1 MNRPLALLVAGTFFM
16 ENLDATIIATAAPA
30 VARDLRVGPV
40 DVNTAI
46 TAYLVAVAVGLPASG
61 WLTDRFGARRVLLVA
76 IAVFTVTSAV
86 CAWSVDL
93 PMLVIARAA
102 QGVGGALMVPVGRLV
117 VLRATTKAEMIDAV
131 AYLTWPALLAP
142 VVAPLLGGWIVT
154 VASWHWIFLI
164 NLPLGV
170 VAFVVGAR
178 IVPKNRSSVPPLDWV
193 GFAVCAGFLVT
204 LMIGIEAAGLPGRRG
219 VPLLLVIM
227 LLAMITFAVVGWW
240 WFRRAP
246 HPLLRFG
253 ALGVASFRVTN
264 AGGSVY
270 RMVISAVP
278 FLLPLMLQVGFGWS
292 PVRAGSYVLL
302 LFVGNLLIKPATSPL
317 LRRLGF
323 RRVLITSIA
332 GGLLMLVAIALLR
345 PTTSPLLVAVVLVLS
360 GVFRSAG
367 FSAYNSLQFADI
379 DPDELADANTLSS
392 TLQQV
397 AAGLGVAVGALLLR
411 LSDQALSDQALGAG
425 PGTLVTAYGLTFVL
439 LAGVMVQPLVQVLRL
454 HRSAGR
460 ELIAR

>member
-30 VARDLRVGPV
+30 IAGDLRVDPV
-40 DVNTAI
+40 DVNTAM

-61 WLTDRFGARRVLLVA
+61 WLTARFGARRLLLVA
-76 IAVFTVTSAV
+76 IAVFTVASAV
-86 CAWSVDL
+86 CAGSVDL
-93 PMLVIARAA
+93 PMLVLARVA

-178 IVPKNRSSVPPLDWV
+178 LVPPTRSAVPPLDWV
-193 GFAVCAGFLVT
+193 GFALCAGLLVS
-204 LMIGIEAAGLPGRRG
+204 LMIGIEAARPASSGG
-219 VPLLLVIM
+219 VPLRLVVL
-227 LLAMITFAVVGWW
+227 LLATIAFAVAAWS
-240 WFRRAP
+240 WFRRTP

-253 ALGVASFRVTN
+253 ALRVASFRVTN

-270 RMVISAVP
+270 RMIISAVP

-302 LFVGNLLIKPATSPL
+302 LFAGNVLIKPATSPL
-317 LRRLGF
+317 LRRFGF
-323 RRVLITSIA
+323 RTVLIASIL

-345 PTTSPLLVAVVLVLS
+345 PTTPPLLIAGVLVLS
-360 GVFRSAG
+360 GAFRSAG

-379 DPDELADANTLSS
+379 DPVDLADANTLSS

-411 LSDQALSDQALGAG
+411 LSDHALGAASA
-425 PGTLVTAYGLTFVL
+425 PLITAYGLTFVL
-439 LAGVMVQPLVQVLRL
+439 LAALMLHPLVEVLRL
-454 HRSAGR
+454 HRSAGE
-460 ELIAR
+460 ELVAR

>member
-30 VARDLRVGPV
+30 IARDLRVDPV
-40 DVNTAI
+40 DVNTAL
-46 TAYLVAVAVGLPASG
+46 TGYLVAVAAGLPASG
-61 WLTDRFGARRVLLVA
+61 WLTDRFGARRLLLVA
-76 IAVFTVTSAV
+76 IAVFTIASAV
-86 CAWSVDL
+86 CALSVDL
-93 PMLVIARAA
+93 PMLVLARVA
-102 QGVGGALMVPVGRLV
+102 QGVGGALMVPVGRLT
-117 VLRATTKAEMIDAV
+117 VLRATSKADMIDAV

-164 NLPLGV
+164 NLPLGAI
-170 VAFVVGAR
+170 AFIVCVR
-178 IVPKNRSSVPPLDWV
+178 IVPPRRSPVPPLDWW
-193 GFAVCAGFLVT
+193 GLAICAGFLIS
-204 LMIGIEAAGLPGRRG
+204 LMIGIEVARPASSGGIPPR
-219 VPLLLVIM
+219 LVV
-227 LLAMITFAVVGWW
+227 LVLATIAFAVSGWW
-240 WFRRAP
+240 WFRRTP

-253 ALGVASFRVTN
+253 SLRVASFRVTN

-270 RMVISAVP
+270 RMIISAVP

-292 PVRAGSYVLL
+292 AVRAGFYVLL
-302 LFVGNLLIKPATSPL
+302 LFVGNVLIKPATSPL
-317 LRRLGF
+317 LRRFGF
-323 RRVLITSIA
+323 RSVLLGSIV
-332 GGLLMLVAIALLR
+332 GGLVTLVAIALLR
-345 PTTSPLLVAVVLVLS
+345 PATPTLLIAAVLVLS

-379 DPDELADANTLSS
+379 DPVDLADANTLSS

-411 LSDQALSDQALGAG
+411 LSDHAIGAASERV
-425 PGTLVTAYGLTFVL
+425 LTAYGLTFVL
-439 LAGVMVQPLVQVLRL
+439 LAAIMLQPLVQVLRL
-454 HRSAGR
+454 HRSAGG